1 MYLKNTNNKT
11 PFITHDFNMTTGITL
26 LEFLIVT
33 AVAAIIL
40 TIVFSTFTTFR
51 NNQLLTAYSESI
63 TATLQEA
70 RLNTV
75 SSKGDKQYGVHFE
88 SDKYVLFEGTTY
100 SSSDTSNKEVGIRT
114 SVEISPISLNGG
126 GNDVLFERLLGKT
139 SQYGTVV
146 LTLKSDTSTTRTISI
161 DQTGT
166 INSAQ

>member
-1 MYLKNTNNKT
+1 MKNNR
-11 PFITHDFNMTTGITL
+11 GLTL

-33 AVAAIIL
+33 AVGVVIL

-51 NNQLLTAYSESI
+51 NNQLLTSYSESI

-70 RLNTV
+70 RLNTI
-75 SSKGDKQYGVHFE
+75 SSKNDMQYGVHFE

-100 SSSDTSNKEVGIRT
+100 SPSDPQNREIGIRNT
-114 SVEISPISLNGG
+114 IEISPISLNGG
-126 GNDVLFERLLGKT
+126 GSDVLFERLLGKT

-146 LTLKSDTSTTRTISI
+146 LTLKSNASTTRTINI

-166 INSAQ
+166 ITSTQ